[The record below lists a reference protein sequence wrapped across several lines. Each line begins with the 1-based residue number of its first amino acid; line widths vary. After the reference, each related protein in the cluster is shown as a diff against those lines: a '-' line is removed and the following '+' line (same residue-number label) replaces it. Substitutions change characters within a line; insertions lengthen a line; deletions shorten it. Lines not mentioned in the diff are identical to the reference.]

1 MAGDTY
7 PVVRVAA
14 VQAASAFLDREAT
27 TEKAC
32 RLIEQAAAQGARFI
46 VFPEGFIPGHCYWYH
61 HHVATSPKAMALANA
76 LFRNSV
82 EIPGPEVAALCA
94 AARRAGATV
103 VMGVCEKNPG
113 TLGTMWNTQLFLG
126 PDGSII
132 GKHRKL
138 MPTVGERL
146 VHTPGFGDSFGA
158 FPTPFGPAS
167 ALICGEN
174 TNPLAMFA
182 LMAEGTRIHGMA
194 WPAYLGPQA
203 RPLREFVAIQ
213 SMAFAKMGAAFVVSA
228 CGALDEGTLAA
239 LDVTAE
245 HAERLRRPENTG
257 GSMIVGPDG
266 QILAGP
272 LEGVEG
278 IVVADCDIGAV
289 INRKMQQD
297 LVGHYNRPDIF
308 QLTVN
313 RGAPALYA
321 VRQDDAAPVPS
332 LPAAPPTLGIAPPA
346 PRLPGPEAP

>member
-14 VQAASAFLDREAT
+14 VQAASVFLDREAT
-27 TEKAC
+27 TAKAC

-82 EIPGPEVAALCA
+82 EIPGPEVTALCE
-94 AARRAGATV
+94 AARRADATV
-103 VMGVCEKNPG
+103 VMGLSEKNPG

-126 PDGSII
+126 PDGRII

-138 MPTVGERL
+138 TPTVGERL
-146 VHTPGFGDSFGA
+146 VHAPGFGDSFGA

-203 RPLREFVAIQ
+203 RPLREFSRSSPWPSRKWARPSWFQ
-213 SMAFAKMGAAFVVSA
+213 PAARWTRA
-228 CGALDEGTLAA
+228 RWRRW
-239 LDVTAE
+239 
-245 HAERLRRPENTG
+245 RLRPSTPNGCG
-257 GSMIVGPDG
+257 GP
-266 QILAGP
+266 
-272 LEGVEG
+272 
-278 IVVADCDIGAV
+278 
-289 INRKMQQD
+289 R
-297 LVGHYNRPDIF
+297 
-308 QLTVN
+308 T
-313 RGAPALYA
+313 
-321 VRQDDAAPVPS
+321 AA
-332 LPAAPPTLGIAPPA
+332 A
-346 PRLPGPEAP
+346 R

>member
-14 VQAASAFLDREAT
+14 VQAASVFLDREAT
-27 TEKAC
+27 TAKAC
-32 RLIEQAAAQGARFI
+32 RLIKEAAAKGARFI

-76 LFRNSV
+76 LFRNAV
-82 EIPGPEVAALCA
+82 EIPGPEVAALCE
-94 AARRAGATV
+94 AARAAEATV
-103 VMGVCEKNPG
+103 VMGMCEKNPG

-146 VHTPGFGDSFGA
+146 VHAPGFGDSFGA
-158 FPTPFGPAS
+158 FATPFGPAS

-239 LDVTAE
+239 LEVPAE
-245 HAERLRRPENTG
+245 QAERLRRAENSG

-297 LVGHYNRPDIF
+297 VVGHYNRPDIF

-313 RGAPALYA
+313 RAAPALYA
-321 VRQDDAAPVPS
+321 VRKDDTPPVPF
-332 LPAAPPTLGIAPPA
+332 LPTTPPPPGIAPPA
-346 PRLPGPEAP
+346 PRLAAPEET